1 LPAKPSPGAGL
12 FRRVL
17 SLVHDLARYPLGPQ
31 EAFGFKSLM
40 HFNFYLMNAA
50 LVLTGFEVIYA
61 LYQLAKLVH

>member
-1 LPAKPSPGAGL
+1 LPAKPSPDIRPV
-12 FRRVL
+12 RRVL
-17 SLVHDLARYPLGPQ
+17 TLVHGLARPSLGPQ

-50 LVLTGFEVIYA
+50 LVLLGLEVIYA

>member
-1 LPAKPSPGAGL
+1 LPAKPSPDVRPV
-12 FRRVL
+12 RRVL
-17 SLVHDLARYPLGPQ
+17 ALVHDLARSSLGAQ

-50 LVLTGFEVIYA
+50 FVLLGLEVIYA

>member
-1 LPAKPSPGAGL
+1 
-12 FRRVL
+12 L
-17 SLVHDLARYPLGPQ
+17 SLVDDLVRYPLGPL

-50 LVLTGFEVIYA
+50 LVLMGLEVIYA

>member
-1 LPAKPSPGAGL
+1 LPAKTSPGAGL

-50 LVLTGFEVIYA
+50 LVLMGFEVIYA

>member
-1 LPAKPSPGAGL
+1 LPAKPSPDAGP
-12 FRRVL
+12 FRRML

-31 EAFGFKSLM
+31 QEFGFKSLM

-50 LVLTGFEVIYA
+50 LVLLGLEVIYA

>member
-1 LPAKPSPGAGL
+1 LPAKTSPGARL

-50 LVLTGFEVIYA
+50 LVLMGFEVIYA

>member
-1 LPAKPSPGAGL
+1 LPAKPSPDARF

-50 LVLTGFEVIYA
+50 LVLMGLEVIYA

>member
-1 LPAKPSPGAGL
+1 
-12 FRRVL
+12 
-17 SLVHDLARYPLGPQ
+17 LVHDLARYPLGPQ

-50 LVLTGFEVIYA
+50 LVLLGLEVIYA

>member
-1 LPAKPSPGAGL
+1 M
-12 FRRVL
+12 RRVL
-17 SLVHDLARYPLGPQ
+17 ALVHDLARSPLGPQ

-50 LVLTGFEVIYA
+50 FVLLGLEVIYA

>member
-50 LVLTGFEVIYA
+50 LVLMGFEVIYA

>member
-1 LPAKPSPGAGL
+1 M
-12 FRRVL
+12 L

-50 LVLTGFEVIYA
+50 LVLMGLEVIYA